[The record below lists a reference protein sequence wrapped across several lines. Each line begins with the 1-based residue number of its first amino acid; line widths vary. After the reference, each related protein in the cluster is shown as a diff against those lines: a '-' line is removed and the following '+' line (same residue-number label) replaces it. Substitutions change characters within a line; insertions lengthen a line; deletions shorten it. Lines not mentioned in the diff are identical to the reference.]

1 MTSQQPTAYA
11 YIRYSSR
18 KQGLADKDSV
28 DRQMNSIKA
37 IAAQRGIQILPE
49 NVFSDTGVSGYTG
62 KNQEKGKLKDLI
74 DLILNQQVKQGDY
87 VFVES
92 IDRLSRQ
99 RMRLSKD
106 LVYKILDRGVT
117 LVTTIDGQVY
127 SRDNDD
133 VRQDIM
139 LTVIAER
146 AHEESKTKSVRRIS
160 AWKRAKE
167 QAEST
172 GKIFNAHRPP
182 YGIRFNS
189 ESEKFEI
196 DPIQA
201 QEILDIFESL
211 KLVGINQTIKKLNSY
226 SERRWTQFH
235 IRNLIDTKYPL
246 GYFCSQRKV
255 DGKMVFEKYIENYYP
270 QIVPYDLWHEAVEA
284 MKGRKTN
291 NQAGRCTPDNY
302 NVFRHI
308 AVCGSCGEK
317 MYFHQNFNAKTNS
330 YYYLNCRSNLEV
342 AGKCRQRF
350 RYDFAFGIL
359 LQMVY
364 QATTDEDFTPHPWQ
378 LLAPDEYKSGELMTT
393 LEGGAEIHQMTDEQ
407 ESEIERAENFRGI
420 LAQLLARKE
429 AVGDKHREL
438 TKAENEYRG
447 HKIKLEN
454 YEKSLASGDGV
465 ISNTFMKLLATQEQ
479 LVADA
484 EQKVNE
490 LKSVII
496 KSKTDITFYNYK
508 DVIELN
514 KSQEG
519 RLKMNQFFLQ
529 NGITFRFKYDKPSRT
544 LIARIYQGEHNVEIQ
559 AKEFPILNPLGE
571 YNLKNLALYK
581 DGEDVSEV

>member
-1 MTSQQPTAYA
+1 MTNKPTAYA

-18 KQGLADKDSV
+18 KQGLGDKDSV

-37 IAAQRGIQILPE
+37 IAEQRGIEVRPE

-74 DLILNQQVKQGDY
+74 DLILNQQVKQGDF

-133 VRQDIM
+133 LRQDIM

-182 YGIRFNS
+182 YGIRFNK

-196 DPIQA
+196 EPVEA

-211 KLVGINQTIKKLNSY
+211 KLVGINQTIKKLNS
-226 SERRWTQFH
+226 SSKRRWTQFH

-246 GYFCSQRKV
+246 GFFCSQRKV
-255 DGKMVFEKYIENYYP
+255 DGKMIFEKYIENYYP
-270 QIVPYDLWHEAVEA
+270 QIVPYDLWQEAVTT
-284 MKGRKTN
+284 MQSRKINKQSGRVS
-291 NQAGRCTPDNY
+291 PDNY

-308 AVCGSCGEK
+308 AKCGVCGEN
-317 MYFHQNFNAKTNS
+317 MYFHQNFNVRTNS
-330 YYYLNCRSNLEV
+330 YYYLNCRSNLETD
-342 AGKCRQRF
+342 GSCRHRF

-359 LQMVY
+359 LQTVY
-364 QATTDEDFTPHPWQ
+364 QATTDEDYNVHPWQ
-378 LLAPDEYKSGELMTT
+378 LLANEDWEEGTT
-393 LEGGAEIHQMTDEQ
+393 IKVLSENSKITQMSEED
-407 ESEIERAENFRGI
+407 ESEIIAAESFREL

-429 AVGDKHREL
+429 TVSAKHKEL
-438 TKAENEYRG
+438 VMAENEYLG

-454 YEKSLASGDGV
+454 FEKSLESGDGV
-465 ISNTFMKLLATQEQ
+465 ISATFLKTLANQE
-479 LVADA
+479 LKVAEA
-484 EQKVNE
+484 EKKVNQ
-490 LKSVII
+490 LKTEIA
-496 KSKTDITFYNYK
+496 KSRSDITFYNYK

-514 KSQEG
+514 KTQEG
-519 RLKMNQFFLQ
+519 RLRINQFFLQ
-529 NGITFRFKYDKPSRT
+529 NNIHFKFRFDKTTRT
-544 LIARIYQGEHNVEIQ
+544 LYAWIIQSNKEVERQARG
-559 AKEFPILNPLGE
+559 FPINNPLSEFG
-571 YNLKNLALYK
+571 LKNLTEYR
-581 DGEDVSEV
+581 DEG